1 MRKIILDG
9 QLGDMFGREW
19 SLHVATPSQALALIR
34 ANRPGLTKYF
44 AECGADGIG
53 FCCTIDGQA
62 VTANRLL
69 QPFGTNEILKI
80 SPAYMGAAG
89 DGKSIGQIILGVVL
103 IAVSAFTLGAT
114 GVAGLGLLGTGIGAG
129 GTAGFIGA
137 LGVSLAFS
145 GAANLLAGQPDF
157 SNPEE
162 NDLNKASYLFDGPN
176 NRVRQGNA
184 RPLLYGV
191 MLVGGQPISSGVN
204 NEEWVLPPEIVVGTL
219 TGRGYQFNSVTG
231 YASDSE
237 QFLVHEG
244 GPIKQGG
251 YRARKGGL
259 SGSGGK
265 GGGSDTGTEA
275 PDSYRSISSVR
286 AQYLIS
292 EGEVT
297 GPVDEDGNL
306 VTTRLAA
313 SLYLDETVVQNP
325 DGTLNFKGIKAW
337 FLPGTPDQKHFPG
350 FGGTEIETNIGTEFT
365 TATSITS
372 IVNDPTVDAV
382 RVTVKIPQMYKRD
395 LRTGDTNGYQVTF
408 AFEINYDS
416 AGFVEVARHTRRQKN
431 MNPTLHSYRLELAA
445 FTTDAIIRF
454 VRISEDETKTH
465 LTNRTF
471 AEARVDIQDEKLNH
485 PNTCKLGID
494 IDATQ
499 FSRIPIAAVKLA
511 GIKVQI
517 PSNYDSIERTYSGVW
532 DGSYDVE
539 HTSNPAWI
547 FLDLMTSVRYGL
559 GRWITLTQNDVAE
572 LYTIAQAC
580 DVLVT
585 QGINKAGTIVETFA
599 IGVTT
604 IKISIPGSWIE
615 DGDTLTIAGGT
626 ITVDGK
632 IRRGAR
638 DEVLTSGSLT
648 VGATYRINDASG
660 SADFV
665 VVGATSNDVDVTFE
679 ATGTTPT
686 WGTGK
691 LQPMYFTA
699 TVDATTIAGTQDEAV
714 SWVGREPRYECNLYL
729 QTAVDAYKA
738 ISDIASV
745 WRGMA
750 YWGGG
755 LFKAVQDVAKDSIIH
770 FTNASVSEKGFKY
783 AGTALKAR
791 HTVAHVRFNDP
802 KDFYRARIIYVED
815 AEGVFKYGV
824 RVRQLVAYGCT
835 SESQAMRHARQVLI
849 GERRETLG
857 IEFEAGLEA
866 HALQVGEIFDTYD
879 NDQSSV
885 VLTGRLIEVT
895 QTSATLDRDITFVD
909 GSTYQIQ
916 MVKKDGTGLVTTTI
930 TSAAGARPDITF
942 TSIDV
947 ADLPATLGTYMI
959 QDTSAATKRSWRCLS
974 IGEKERGLYNII
986 GFEYDGDKF
995 AEIDDIEQDA
1005 ATADTADTRL
1015 VLPVSNLDVVT
1026 ERLSNDRSD
1035 KRFATATWDPSLDP
1049 HLRNYRV
1056 SYRQNDGD
1064 WSPTIMT
1071 FATNLR
1077 IEIDGPGIYEFTVT
1091 AINSFS
1097 FASGP
1102 ITSTF
1107 TVAETGLVVGFISPP
1122 VLIPIEGVVP
1132 DGVDLTNMVFLN
1144 GEGESEIRYTETQEV
1159 QATSGTLESGK
1170 EYEII
1175 ASTTGVVLTSGAT
1188 TASTEYRITNTGSGG
1203 LVVTNC
1209 GAADNNLGTVFTA
1222 NGNTPTSYGTAG
1234 ELTPNT
1240 YSDFVVSGS
1249 ADNAVET
1256 FFVANSS
1263 PPIWGTDGELRL
1275 ITDND
1280 PLTST
1285 GTVTTYNP
1293 NWLLWTQKQNE
1304 SAWVVVTGEAPRR
1317 FTSRADPKG
1326 SHEAYF
1332 VVPAYS
1338 VDMYQA
1344 ISYADTYVGQP
1355 WVCSFWARRDSLDL
1369 KNANV
1374 YIEETGGAEADS
1386 TTILAFE
1393 PTMKAW
1399 GRHEVLHT
1407 IEQPDR
1413 TGLRIRLEILQT
1425 DDPTFTRLKF
1435 FGFQLEIG
1443 EKATSYV
1450 ENTST
1455 PGGKFTVSAYAG
1467 TTSIRARTFVTDD
1480 LYSSMTEESYD
1491 FATGAT
1497 QVADPIL
1504 SPPGGDF
1511 IGASFPQTITI
1522 ENYEAGVVTTYTI
1535 DGTDPLTSGTAITYS
1550 APFEVAAGITVQ
1562 TAATKASFT
1571 DSEIVT
1577 ASYQQGF

>member
-34 ANRPGLTKYF
+34 ANRPDLTKYF

-53 FCCTIDGQA
+53 FICTIDGQA
-62 VTANRLL
+62 VDANRLL
-69 QPFGTNEILKI
+69 QPFGTNEILRI
-80 SPAYMGAAG
+80 APAYMAAG
-89 DGKSIGQIILGVVL
+89 EGKSIGSIILGVVL

-114 GVAGLGLLGTGIGAG
+114 GVAGAGLLGTGIGAG

-137 LGVSLAFS
+137 LGVALAFG
-145 GAANLLAGQPDF
+145 GAATLLAGQPEF
-157 SNPEE
+157 GNPEE
-162 NDLNKASYLFDGPN
+162 SDKNKGGYLFDGPS
-176 NRVRQGNA
+176 NRVRQGNV

-191 MLVGGQPISSGVN
+191 MIVGGQPISRGVN
-204 NEEWVLPPEIVVGTL
+204 NEEWVLPPDTNDGTL
-219 TGRGYQFNSVTG
+219 SGTGFSDLRPSK
-231 YASDSE
+231 YASDNTA
-237 QFLVHEG
+237 FNTAKNG
-244 GPIKQGG
+244 FYGG
-251 YRARKGGL
+251 YVGSGG
-259 SGSGGK
+259 GGK
-265 GGGSDTGTEA
+265 GGDSEVGTEA

-286 AQYLIS
+286 AQYLMS

-306 VTTRLAA
+306 ILSSRLNA
-313 SLYLDETVVQNP
+313 SLFLDETVVQNA

-337 FLPGTPDQKHFPG
+337 FLAGTPDQKHLPG
-350 FGGTEIETNIGTEFT
+350 FGGTETEVSIGTEFT
-365 TATSITS
+365 TTTPITS
-372 IVNDPTVDAV
+372 TVSDSTVDAV
-382 RVTVKIPQMYKRD
+382 RVTVRIPQMYKRD
-395 LRTGDTNGYQVTF
+395 LKSGDTNGYQVTF

-416 AGFVEVARHTRRQKN
+416 AGFVEVGRHTRRQKN
-431 MNPTLHSYRLELAA
+431 MNPTLHSYRLELAT
-445 FTTDAIIRF
+445 FSSEAIIRF
-454 VRISEDETKTH
+454 VRISDDETKSH
-465 LTNRTF
+465 LVNRTF
-471 AEARVDIQDEKLNH
+471 AEARIDIQDEKLNH
-485 PNTCKLGID
+485 PNTCKLGVD

-499 FSRIPIAAVKLA
+499 FSRVPVVAARLA

-517 PSNYDSIERTYSGVW
+517 PANYDPIERTYTGVW
-532 DGSYDVE
+532 DGTYNIE

-547 FLDLMTSVRYGL
+547 FLDVMTNVRYGL
-559 GRWITLTQNDVAE
+559 GRWITITQNDVAE
-572 LYTIAQAC
+572 LYVIAQAC

-585 QGINKAGTIVETFA
+585 QGINNAGTIVETFS
-599 IGVTT
+599 IGATS

-615 DGDTLTIAGGT
+615 DGDPLTIAGGA
-626 ITVDGK
+626 ITVNGK

-638 DEVLTSGSLT
+638 DAALTSGSLV
-648 VGATYRINDASG
+648 VGATYRIVDVSG
-660 SADFV
+660 SADFTG
-665 VVGATSNDVDVTFE
+665 VGATTNVADLTFE

-691 LQPMYFTA
+691 LQPMYFSA
-699 TVDATTIAGTQDEAV
+699 TVDATAIAGTQDEAV
-714 SWVGREPRYECNLYL
+714 SWIGREPRYECNLYL

-802 KDFYRARIIYVED
+802 NDFYRARIIYVED

-885 VLTGRLIEVT
+885 VLTGRLLEVN
-895 QTSATLDRDITFVD
+895 QTSATLDRDITFIK

-942 TSIDV
+942 TSIAV
-947 ADLPATLGTYMI
+947 ADLPATLGTYLI

-1005 ATADTADTRL
+1005 ATADTENTRL
-1015 VLPVSNLDVVT
+1015 VQPISNLDVIT
-1026 ERLSNDRSD
+1026 ERLDTDRAK
-1035 KRFATATWDPSLDP
+1035 KRFATATWNGSPDL
-1049 HLRNYRV
+1049 HLRNYRFT
-1056 SYRQNDGD
+1056 YRQDDGD
-1064 WSPTIMT
+1064 WHPTVTT

-1077 IEIDGPGIYEFTVT
+1077 IEIDGPGVYEFTVS
-1091 AINSFS
+1091 AINSFG

-1102 ITSTF
+1102 VTSTF
-1107 TVAETGLVVGFISPP
+1107 TVTATGLVVGFTSPP

-1144 GEGESEIRYTETQEV
+1144 SEGESEIRYTETEEV
-1159 QATSGTLESGK
+1159 QPTSGTLVAGK
-1170 EYEII
+1170 EYEIL
-1175 ASTTGVVLTSGAT
+1175 ASTTGAVLTSGAT
-1188 TASTEYRITNTGSGG
+1188 TNGTEYRITNTGSGG

-1209 GAADNNLGTVFTA
+1209 GSADNNLGTVFTA
-1222 NGNTPTSYGTAG
+1222 NGNIPTSYGTGG
-1234 ELTPNT
+1234 ELTPNA

-1249 ADNAVET
+1249 ADNEVET
-1256 FFVANSS
+1256 FFTANSS
-1263 PPIWGTDGELRL
+1263 PPIWGTGGELRL
-1275 ITDND
+1275 MTDND

-1293 NWLLWTQKQNE
+1293 NWLLWSQKQDE
-1304 SAWVVVTGEAPRR
+1304 SAWTIVTGGTPKR
-1317 FTSRADPKG
+1317 FTARTDPKG
-1326 SHEAYF
+1326 THEAYF
-1332 VVPAYS
+1332 VMPSAF
-1338 VDMYQA
+1338 VDIYQE
-1344 ISYADTYVGQP
+1344 ISYADTYIGQP
-1355 WVCSFWARRDSLDL
+1355 WVCSFWDRRDQIDL
-1369 KNANV
+1369 TNVNV
-1374 YIEETGGAEADS
+1374 YIEETGGASADS
-1386 TTILAFE
+1386 RTLLRFE
-1393 PTMKAW
+1393 PTLKGW
-1399 GRHEVLHT
+1399 SRREFVHQ

-1413 TGLRIRLEILQT
+1413 TGIRVRLEVLQA
-1425 DDPTFTRLKF
+1425 DDPNNRRFRF

-1443 EKATSYV
+1443 EKATAYV

-1467 TTSIRARTFVTDD
+1467 TTSIRARTFVTDE

-1522 ENYEAGVVTTYTI
+1522 ENYEAGVVTKYTI

-1550 APFEVAAGITVQ
+1550 APFEVVAGITVQ
-1562 TAATKASFT
+1562 AASTKASFT
-1571 DSEIVT
+1571 DSAIVT
-1577 ASYQQGF
+1577 ASFNQGF